1 MHLTGT
7 GDSEDMTEQ
16 ASHHLTVG
24 LDPHINKTCL
34 LGLGLGMGIVVYK
47 YLEPFLLLSR
57 MDHMTKAQLLGIVV
71 FVSNALSQQST
82 DRRSFPKTAG
92 MGKVIS
98 MTLGKSEQGI

>member
-1 MHLTGT
+1 
-7 GDSEDMTEQ
+7 
-16 ASHHLTVG
+16 
-24 LDPHINKTCL
+24 
-34 LGLGLGMGIVVYK
+34 
-47 YLEPFLLLSR
+47 